1 MRFGVSLYQDEE
13 LFEMKLKKL
22 ELTDTFMCA
31 FRAEQK
37 HRVMTMVCVDI
48 KTPSILYNQY

>member
-1 MRFGVSLYQDEE
+1 MILRGNEARFGVSLYQDEE

-37 HRVMTMVCVDI
+37 KPGDDYGMF
-48 KTPSILYNQY
+48 